1 MSQNNS
7 QIILYQTADGKTK
20 VEVKMDGETVWL
32 TQDQMAELFEKG
44 RSTVAEHILNAF
56 KERELNEESV
66 CREFRRTGTDG
77 KEYTV
82 NHYNLDVIISV
93 GYRVTSVRGTQFRQ
107 WATARLREYIVKG
120 FTMDDARLKE
130 SGGGTYWRELLD
142 RIRDIRSSEK
152 ALYRQVL
159 DLYATSVDYDP
170 KNQASVTFFKTVQ
183 NKLHY
188 ATNRQT
194 AAELIFVR
202 ADAEI
207 DFMGLTTFAGAMP
220 SRQEISTAKN
230 YLTEDELF
238 RLNRLVSAFFD
249 LAEIKAQERTPMHM
263 KDWVAELDK
272 FAGMYGKGVL
282 KDAGKVSH
290 EKAIKK
296 AEHEYLKYQEKTLS
310 PVEEAYLETIKTAQK
325 KVEKKVKDQKHK
337 PKKITMVKPIS
348 KN

>member
-1 MSQNNS
+1 MDQNNS

-93 GYRVTSVRGTQFRQ
+93 GYRVTSVPAPNFANGRPHACASISSKVLLWTTLDSKSPAVAHIGASFLIAFVTF
-107 WATARLREYIVKG
+107 AVVKKRSIAKCLIC
-120 FTMDDARLKE
+120 TPQALI
-130 SGGGTYWRELLD
+130 T
-142 RIRDIRSSEK
+142 IR
-152 ALYRQVL
+152 
-159 DLYATSVDYDP
+159 

-207 DFMGLTTFAGAMP
+207 DLMGLTTFDGAMP

-272 FAGMYGKGVL
+272 FAGMYGKGV
-282 KDAGKVSH
+282 H
-290 EKAIKK
+290 
-296 AEHEYLKYQEKTLS
+296 
-310 PVEEAYLETIKTAQK
+310 
-325 KVEKKVKDQKHK
+325 VK
-337 PKKITMVKPIS
+337 MLVK
-348 KN
+348 